1 MGCLFPSA
9 LNIDGLGV
17 SQQLLYFFDFFA
29 GFDHLKGS
37 RHFHLVQS
45 SPVQPLKAPIFA
57 SKRF

>member
-1 MGCLFPSA
+1 
-9 LNIDGLGV
+9 LNIDGPGV

-29 GFDHLKGS
+29 WFDYLKS
-37 RHFHLVQS
+37 SLHFHLVQS